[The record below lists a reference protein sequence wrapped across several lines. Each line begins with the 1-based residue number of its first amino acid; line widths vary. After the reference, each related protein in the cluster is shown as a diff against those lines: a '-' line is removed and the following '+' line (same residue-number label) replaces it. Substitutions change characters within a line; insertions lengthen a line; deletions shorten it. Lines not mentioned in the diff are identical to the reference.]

1 MRRDFLGRVS
11 VPPAVP
17 RVPRGTRRTFLSGC
31 TKSPFSAAEEGS
43 LNAEARRRSERNA
56 EGFFLFL
63 SGTLIP
69 ALRLC
74 VKMRLSA
81 PAPDVATHND
91 ARCAKRDAWH
101 GGRDA
106 RATRCTRVLLAAVFF
121 FLSIVLA
128 SSAEKPAARAQ
139 VATPTLQEHSVN
151 LATVMR
157 LAGAQNLDIRLATE
171 RLAEAWAQHEAARM
185 QFFPY
190 LTPSFGFRRHEGNIQ
205 TVDGQIIDA
214 DKESLGIGV
223 AVTLQLDLG
232 EAYYKSLTTKKLA
245 SAATHSVEVQRQ
257 ESIWQAVSAYLEL
270 IRAKAAVGVAG
281 ESAHIAE
288 DYARQVKQAVDAG
301 IAFKGDA
308 FRATVQVERNLAARS
323 EARGRQRVAAARL
336 AQILHVPA
344 KVELIPVDEPVTLSF
359 GDSRRGIDSLIASA
373 IESRPEMA
381 MSADQL
387 EAAIKNSEAAR
398 WAPLVPT
405 VKADYYGGNLGGGT
419 YAQGLRSFNTTQ
431 EYGIGLT
438 WRIGPGGLF
447 DPSRPHLADARQR
460 GKAVEQEKL
469 REEIARQVVEAHTLV
484 HSLEEQLTHVRAAL
498 DAAGKTLELARERRA
513 FAVGEVLENIQAEQE
528 LSRARLDY
536 LTVVTEHNRAQFLLR
551 RAIGAD
557 AVRKK

>member
-1 MRRDFLGRVS
+1 MRQRGILQNVRAAKHACGPLAAAFIFL
-11 VPPAVP
+11 
-17 RVPRGTRRTFLSGC
+17 
-31 TKSPFSAAEEGS
+31 
-43 LNAEARRRSERNA
+43 
-56 EGFFLFL
+56 
-63 SGTLIP
+63 
-69 ALRLC
+69 
-74 VKMRLSA
+74 
-81 PAPDVATHND
+81 
-91 ARCAKRDAWH
+91 
-101 GGRDA
+101 
-106 RATRCTRVLLAAVFF
+106 LLAD
-121 FLSIVLA
+121 A
-128 SSAEKPAARAQ
+128 SAGEKPAVRAKLAAPASEVQ
-139 VATPTLQEHSVN
+139 NVN
-151 LATVMR
+151 LAAVMR
-157 LAGAQNLDIRLATE
+157 LAGAQNLDIRIASE

-190 LTPSFGFRRHEGNIQ
+190 LTPGFAYRRHEGNIQ

-214 DKESLGIGV
+214 DKESLGVGV

-245 SAATHSVEVQRQ
+245 SAATHAVEVQRQ

-270 IRAKAAVGVAG
+270 IRAKAAVGVAS
-281 ESAHIAE
+281 ESVRIAE
-288 DYARQVKQAVDAG
+288 DYGRQVRQAVDAG

-308 FRATVQVERNLAARS
+308 FRATAQVERNQVARS
-323 EARGRQRVAAARL
+323 DARGKQRIAAARL
-336 AQILHVPA
+336 AQILHLAA
-344 KVELIPVDEPVTLSF
+344 KVELIPVDEPVMLSF
-359 GDSRRGIDSLIASA
+359 GDSRRSLDSLIASA

-387 EAAIKNSEAAR
+387 EAAVKNSDAAR

-419 YAQGLRSFNTTQ
+419 YAQGLRSFNSTQ

-447 DPSRPHLADARQR
+447 DASRPHLADARQR
-460 GKAVEQEKL
+460 GTAVEQEKL

-484 HSLEEQLTHVRAAL
+484 HSLEEQLSHARVAL

-513 FAVGEVLENIQAEQE
+513 FAVGEVLESILAEQE

-536 LTVVTEHNRAQFLLR
+536 LTIVTEHNRAQFLLR

>member
-1 MRRDFLGRVS
+1 MRRDFLGRVG

-17 RVPRGTRRTFLSGC
+17 RVPRGTRRMSLGV
-31 TKSPFSAAEEGS
+31 GS
-43 LNAEARRRSERNA
+43 QKDVR
-56 EGFFLFL
+56 
-63 SGTLIP
+63 
-69 ALRLC
+69 C
-74 VKMRLSA
+74 V
-81 PAPDVATHND
+81 P
-91 ARCAKRDAWH
+91 RDAEH
-101 GGRDA
+101 GRRDA
-106 RATRCTRVLLAAVFF
+106 RATRGMFVLLSTVLF
-121 FLSIVLA
+121 FLQAVYIFA
-128 SSAEKPAARAQ
+128 AEKRAVSAKVAMPAVQ
-139 VATPTLQEHSVN
+139 IHSVN
-151 LATVMR
+151 LAAVMR

-171 RLAEAWAQHEAARM
+171 RLAVAWAQHEAANM

-190 LTPSFGFRRHEGNIQ
+190 LTPGFAYRRHEGNIQ

-214 DKESLGIGV
+214 DKESLGLGV

-232 EAYYKSLTTKKLA
+232 EAYYRSLTTKKLA
-245 SAATHSVEVQRQ
+245 SAATHAVEVQRQ

-270 IRAKAAVGVAG
+270 IRAKASVGVAS
-281 ESAHIAE
+281 ESARIAE

-308 FRATVQVERNLAARS
+308 FRATAQVERNLIVRS
-323 EARGRQRVAAARL
+323 QARGQQRIAAARL
-336 AQILHVPA
+336 AQILHLDA
-344 KVELIPVDEPVTLSF
+344 KVELVPVDEPVMLSF
-359 GDSRRGIDSLIASA
+359 GDARRGLDSLIASA

-387 EAAIKNSEAAR
+387 EAAIKNSAAAR

-405 VKADYYGGNLGGGT
+405 VKADYYGGDLGGGT

-438 WRIGPGGLF
+438 WRVGPGGLF

-460 GKAVEQEKL
+460 GTAVEQEKL

-484 HSLEEQLTHVRAAL
+484 HSLEEQLVHVRAAL
-498 DAAGKTLELARERRA
+498 DAAGKTLQLARERRA
-513 FAVGEVLENIQAEQE
+513 FAVGEVLESILAEQE

-536 LTVVTEHNRAQFLLR
+536 LTIVTEHNRAQFLLR

-557 AVRKK
+557 AAPQKNDRARDER